1 MKQFYTWALLCV
13 LSTTIFITTNAQIPT
28 KLNTTEG
35 SVWIN
40 PHLRSSEVD
49 SEKVPILIEKVED
62 DSYRLCSEIGNVK
75 LFTIMAFEKNCESEE
90 PCGVSFNENC
100 EAICNSDCSY
110 INAMTGNPEKMPLVT
125 YHTSEFPNTSC
136 FQKVSN
142 THWYALKSLDFARKV
157 LDFNDIG
164 IGNTQTVYARYSPIG
179 HWGNSSADDFGVTMN
194 AAAANWPD
202 AICHEWGHYLN
213 DQITQGAIT
222 HNNGSTEIQAIDEG
236 LGDVWST
243 LVRSYLEEGENIE
256 NFKTTTPDYR
266 MWAVNRNFANTY
278 KPYNTC
284 SILNDNLPNHI
295 KTQAWTIGDSHI
307 KGLTLSHW
315 FYLLSEG
322 TKGNVHTIQ
331 VEVPENESVILTSS
345 MCNSSSFAT
354 KEKTMQFEIEGIGH
368 FKSMQIIHE
377 ALSIIGEDENLQPLT
392 LPKFRCAT
400 EKAVAAIFPE
410 DCHLLQQV
418 NTAWYAMNVG
428 ESYDVEVPA
437 ALTFCEGEEW
447 NFSLQHENIQSIELY
462 APSGEL
468 LASGNNTIN
477 FVIQSLN
484 TASIGTYEL
493 RYRLNTNCNTA
504 LSQNCEW
511 MKTIEVGIEN
521 APIVLAEIP
530 VQNICEEES
539 IDLNAVEFMEADSY
553 HWQTASGDLMSEE
566 AALTFV
572 PTANTSLRLIGTND
586 CGTSELTTEIEVS
599 ALPQVLAEIP
609 EQAVCEAEMVTLNAT
624 EFMEADSYHWQ
635 TANGDLMSE
644 EALLTFEATTAISLQ
659 LVGKN
664 DCGSQTLMSN
674 IEVSELP
681 KTNEILLQAS
691 DCESNEITLWVDELY
706 EAYAWNGTNV
716 EENALTISEAGTYEL
731 MVSNEQGCSQTM
743 SIEVLAEDFPDLGVD
758 FEAGYVVSNSEVW
771 KTENKRIKGKLIVP
785 SGRTLEIE
793 GVEIEFLNEASGIVV
808 EEGAT
813 LRVKNAVLK
822 GNQCEN
828 RMWNGILA
836 KGDAYKTQEQL
847 QYQSQIRLTDVRIQ
861 DAYIGVEMGEGY
873 SDGFLA
879 TGGGI
884 LQAENTQF
892 VNNSVGV
899 LFHAYL
905 NKSHSSIAENC
916 AFVFNEEFKGVHH
929 IADLGYIGVLAI
941 NIGGIEVK
949 NTSFKN
955 EQNNEA
961 SAIES
966 GGVGIVSWHAP
977 MYIGTGDEEER
988 NNFVNLYKGIDAY
1001 STSTIL
1007 GYMMI
1012 EGNRFEGVAK
1022 GIHLRNNHFS
1032 SVVGN
1037 HFESI
1042 QAKNGYGL
1050 YVQKGEGAT
1059 VANNTFEAAKV
1070 ATEEAPFWGM
1080 IVENSG
1086 YYGCTVY
1093 NNEFTKKGS
1102 EDKFF
1107 AAVQFEG
1114 DDNPNTLIDC
1124 NRFEAISNYDLLL
1137 LGDSKRHFSEEGG
1150 CDEFDPLIS
1159 PLKNQWHTLCDNV
1172 DTYQL
1177 YHDDSEASINWT
1189 FAPGFAPNCYS
1200 NNIQPIVCED
1210 DDNDCSLGGFGQMSG
1225 KDESDILSSL
1235 ETAITPQEHNLAI
1248 SQLVRYHLKTNEIST
1263 AIRTLQQDKQ
1273 GTAQENTSKV
1283 LNVKKGLKNEL
1294 PVFNRALVK
1303 SEVSPR
1309 KPQKGDDDFY
1319 FIRQRQAPIFTNST
1333 QAKQIRSTDTDVMLE
1348 NSHVKV
1354 KFNRSVNHF
1363 EGMDVVA
1370 IIADM
1375 NGRVLHHEQI
1385 VGENSEYV
1393 IDRELIAGE
1402 KYIYSLWVNGSLVKS
1417 RKLSYFN

>member
-1 MKQFYTWALLCV
+1 MKQFYTLIFLCV
-13 LSTTIFITTNAQIPT
+13 LSNALFITTDAQVPT
-28 KLNTTEG
+28 KLNTIEG

-40 PHLRSSEVD
+40 PHLRSSEVH
-49 SEKVPILIEKVED
+49 SEKVPLLIEKVTDE
-62 DSYRLCSEIGNVK
+62 SYRLCSEIGTVK

-90 PCGVSFNENC
+90 SCGISFNENC

-110 INAMTGNPEKMPLVT
+110 VNALTGNPEKMPLVT
-125 YHTSEFPNTSC
+125 YQTSNFPNTSC
-136 FQKVSN
+136 FRKVSN
-142 THWYALKSLDFARKV
+142 THWYALKSLDFANKV
-157 LDFNDIG
+157 LNFNNIG

-179 HWGNSSADDFGVTMN
+179 HWGSSSADDFGVTMN

-202 AICHEWGHYLN
+202 AICHEWGHYIN
-213 DQITQGAIT
+213 NQITQGAIT
-222 HNNGSTEIQAIDEG
+222 HNNGSTEILAMDEG
-236 LGDVWST
+236 LADIWST
-243 LVRSYLEEGENIE
+243 LIRSYLEEGEDIE
-256 NFKTTTPDYR
+256 AFKTTTPDYR

-284 SILNDNLPNHI
+284 SILSDDLPSYI

-322 TKGNVHTIQ
+322 TKGNVRTIR
-331 VEVPENESVILTSS
+331 VEVPENESAILTTS
-345 MCNSSSFAT
+345 MCSSGSFVT
-354 KEKTMQFEIEGIGH
+354 KEKTIQFDIEGIGH
-368 FKSMQIIHE
+368 FKTMQIIYE
-377 ALSIIGEDENLQPLT
+377 ALSIIGEDESLQPLT
-392 LPKFRCAT
+392 FPKFRCAT

-410 DCHLLQQV
+410 DCHVLQQV

-428 ESYDVEVPA
+428 ESYDVEVPNT
-437 ALTFCEGEEW
+437 LTFCEGEEW
-447 NFSLQHENIQSIELY
+447 NFSLQNENIQSMGLY
-462 APSGEL
+462 APNGEL
-468 LASGNNTIN
+468 LADGNNSVN
-477 FVIQSLN
+477 FLIQSLN
-484 TASIGTYEL
+484 ATSIGTYEL
-493 RYRLNTNCNTA
+493 RYTLNTNCNTE

-511 MKTIEVGIEN
+511 MKTIEVAVEN
-521 APIVLAEIP
+521 APLVLTEIP
-530 VQNICEEES
+530 TQNICESES
-539 IDLNAVEFMEADSY
+539 IDLDAADFIKADSY
-553 HWQTASGDLMSEE
+553 QWQTANGELLSNE
-566 AALTFV
+566 ATLNFE
-572 PTANTSLRLIGTND
+572 PTSTTSLQLIATNN
-586 CGTSELTTEIEVS
+586 CGTSELTTEIEVGV
-599 ALPQVLAEIP
+599 LPQILAEIP
-609 EQAVCEAEMVTLNAT
+609 EQTVCETEIVTLNAAD
-624 EFMEADSYHWQ
+624 FVEADSYQWQ
-635 TANGDLMSE
+635 TANGELMSE
-644 EALLTFEATTAISLQ
+644 EAVLSFEAITTTSLQ
-659 LVGKN
+659 LIGKN
-664 DCGSQTLMSN
+664 DCGSETLMSN
-674 IEVSELP
+674 IEVHELP
-681 KTNEILLQAS
+681 KENEILLQANN
-691 DCESNEITLWVDELY
+691 CESNEITLWVDGLY
-706 EAYAWNGTNV
+706 ETYAWNGTNV
-716 EENALTISEAGTYEL
+716 DENALTVSEAGTYEL
-731 MVSNEQGCSQTM
+731 TVSNEQGCSQTM
-743 SIEVLAEDFPDLGVD
+743 SIEVMAEDFSDLGID
-758 FEAGYVVSNSEVW
+758 FEAGYVVSSDEVW
-771 KTENKRIKGKLIVP
+771 KTEGKRIRGKLIVP

-808 EEGAT
+808 EEGGV
-813 LRVKNAVLK
+813 LKVKNAVFK

-836 KGDAYKTQEQL
+836 KGDAYKTQTQIE
-847 QYQSQIRLTDVRIQ
+847 YQSQVHLTDATIQ

-879 TGGGI
+879 TGGGV
-884 LQAENTQF
+884 LLAENTQF

-905 NKSHSSIAENC
+905 NKSHSKIAENC
-916 AFVFNEEFKGVHH
+916 AFVFNDTFKGIHH

-949 NTSFKN
+949 NTTFKN

-961 SAIES
+961 FTVEN

-977 MYIGTGDEEER
+977 MHIGTGNVDEE
-988 NNFVNLYKGIDAY
+988 NSFVNLYKGIDAY

-1037 HFESI
+1037 HFEKI

-1050 YVQKGEGAT
+1050 YVQEAEGAT
-1059 VANNTFEAAKV
+1059 VANNTFEAAKA
-1070 ATEEAPFWGM
+1070 ATEDSPFWGM

-1093 NNEFTKKGS
+1093 NNEFTKKGN

-1172 DTYQL
+1172 DTYHL
-1177 YHDDSEASINWT
+1177 YHNDSEASINWT

-1200 NNIQPIVCED
+1200 NNIQPIICED

-1225 KDESDILSSL
+1225 KDESDILSNL

-1248 SQLVRYHLKTNEIST
+1248 SQLVRYHLKTNELST
-1263 AIRTLQQDKQ
+1263 AIRTLKQDKQ
-1273 GTAQENTSKV
+1273 GVSQENTTKV
-1283 LNVKKGLKNEL
+1283 LSIKKGLKNEL
-1294 PVFNRALVK
+1294 PIFNRALLK
-1303 SEVSPR
+1303 KEILPR
-1309 KPQKGDDDFY
+1309 KPQKDDNDFY

-1333 QAKQIRSTDTDVMLE
+1333 HTKQIRLADTDVELV
-1348 NSHVKV
+1348 NRHVKV

-1385 VGENSEYV
+1385 IGENSEYTL
-1393 IDRELIAGE
+1393 DRELIAGE
-1402 KYIYSLWVNGSLVKS
+1402 KYIYSLWINGDMVKS